1 MCVSR
6 QNKIKNEEKL
16 LLLEGRRGK
25 EEKGERTLAFK
36 VAMQHQAASSNIR
49 MTEHGEET
57 PLLLDGGDDLLR
69 EQDYDNEKN
78 GVVEDARDT
87 LQLAVPIFI
96 SRVSFTGVS
105 DM

>member
-1 MCVSR
+1 MVPSR
-6 QNKIKNEEKL
+6 QH
-16 LLLEGRRGK
+16 
-25 EEKGERTLAFK
+25 AD
-36 VAMQHQAASSNIR
+36 ADADASCNIR

-57 PLLLDGGDDLLR
+57 PLLLDGGDLLR
-69 EQDYDNEKN
+69 EQDDDNEKKN
-78 GVVEDARDT
+78 DVVEDVMDT

>member
-1 MCVSR
+1 
-6 QNKIKNEEKL
+6 
-16 LLLEGRRGK
+16 
-25 EEKGERTLAFK
+25 
-36 VAMQHQAASSNIR
+36 MQIATQIR

-69 EQDYDNEKN
+69 EQDDDNEKN
-78 GVVEDARDT
+78 DVTKDVIDT
-87 LQLAVPIFI
+87 LQLALPIFI

>member
-1 MCVSR
+1 MWSYSSS
-6 QNKIKNEEKL
+6 KEDEKL
-16 LLLEGRRGK
+16 CFYLLEGRRGK
-25 EEKGERTLAFK
+25 EEKGERTLHATN
-36 VAMQHQAASSNIR
+36 ASSNIR

-78 GVVEDARDT
+78 DVVEDVIDT

-105 DM
+105 DITCEML

>member
-1 MCVSR
+1 
-6 QNKIKNEEKL
+6 
-16 LLLEGRRGK
+16 
-25 EEKGERTLAFK
+25 
-36 VAMQHQAASSNIR
+36 

-57 PLLLDGGDDLLR
+57 PLLLDGGDLVR
-69 EQDYDNEKN
+69 EQDDDNDEKN
-78 GVVEDARDT
+78 DVVEDVMDT

>member
-1 MCVSR
+1 
-6 QNKIKNEEKL
+6 
-16 LLLEGRRGK
+16 
-25 EEKGERTLAFK
+25 
-36 VAMQHQAASSNIR
+36 

-57 PLLLDGGDDLLR
+57 PLLLDGGDLLR
-69 EQDYDNEKN
+69 EQDDDNEKKN
-78 GVVEDARDT
+78 DVVEDVMDT